1 MEEFGDREVVI
12 KRTFDAPRELV
23 FTAWTDSR
31 HMAQWWGPRGFTN
44 PVCEIEPRVGG
55 AIHVVMRG
63 PDGTDH
69 AMRGVFREFVRPERL
84 AFTNEAVDTEGNL
97 LLEGYTIV
105 SFVADGEKT
114 KVTLQT
120 RATGRVPLAPQ
131 MLSGMEAGW
140 SQSLDK
146 LAEFLSQTE
155 KR

>member
-1 MEEFGDREVVI
+1 MEEFGEREVVI

-44 PVCEIEPRVGG
+44 PVCEIEARVGG

-69 AMRGVFREFVRPERL
+69 AMKGVFREFVRPERL
-84 AFTNEAVDTEGNL
+84 AFTNEAVDVEGNL
-97 LLEGYTIV
+97 LLEGYTVV

-114 KVTLQT
+114 KMTLQT

-131 MLSGMEAGW
+131 MLSGMEEGW
-140 SQSLDK
+140 SQSFDK
-146 LAEFLSQTE
+146 LAEFLSQT
-155 KR
+155 R

>member
-1 MEEFGDREVVI
+1 MEEFGQREVVI

-55 AIHVVMRG
+55 AIRVVMRS

-69 AMRGVFREFVRPERL
+69 AMKGVFREFVRPERL
-84 AFTNEAVDTEGNL
+84 AFTNEAVDAEGNL

-105 SFVADGEKT
+105 SFVADGDKT

-131 MLSGMEAGW
+131 MLSGMEEGW
-140 SQSLDK
+140 SQSFVK
-146 LAEFLSQTE
+146 LAEFLSQP
-155 KR
+155 R

>member
-1 MEEFGDREVVI
+1 MEEFGEREVVI

-44 PVCEIEPRVGG
+44 PVCAIEARVGG

-69 AMRGVFREFVRPERL
+69 AMKGVFREFVRPERL
-84 AFTNEAVDTEGNL
+84 AFTNEAVDAEGNL
-97 LLEGYTIV
+97 LLEGYTVV

-114 KVTLQT
+114 KMTLQT

-131 MLSGMEAGW
+131 MLSGMEEGW
-140 SQSLDK
+140 SQSFDK
-146 LAEFLSQTE
+146 LAEFLSQT
-155 KR
+155 R

>member
-84 AFTNEAVDTEGNL
+84 AFTNEAVDAEGNL

>member
-1 MEEFGDREVVI
+1 MEEFGQREVVI

-55 AIHVVMRG
+55 AIRVVMRS

-69 AMRGVFREFVRPERL
+69 AMKGVFREFVRPERL
-84 AFTNEAVDTEGNL
+84 AFTNEAVDAEGNL

-105 SFVADGEKT
+105 SFVADGDKT

-131 MLSGMEAGW
+131 MLSGMEEGW
-140 SQSLDK
+140 SQSFDK
-146 LAEFLSQTE
+146 LAELLSQP
-155 KR
+155 R

>member
-1 MEEFGDREVVI
+1 MEEFGEREVVI

-44 PVCEIEPRVGG
+44 PVCEIEARVGG

-69 AMRGVFREFVRPERL
+69 AMKGVFREFVRPERL
-84 AFTNEAVDTEGNL
+84 AFTNEAVDAEGNL
-97 LLEGYTIV
+97 LLEGYTVV

-114 KVTLQT
+114 KMTLQA

-131 MLSGMEAGW
+131 MLSGMEEGW
-140 SQSLDK
+140 SQSFDK
-146 LAEFLSQTE
+146 LAEFLSQT
-155 KR
+155 R